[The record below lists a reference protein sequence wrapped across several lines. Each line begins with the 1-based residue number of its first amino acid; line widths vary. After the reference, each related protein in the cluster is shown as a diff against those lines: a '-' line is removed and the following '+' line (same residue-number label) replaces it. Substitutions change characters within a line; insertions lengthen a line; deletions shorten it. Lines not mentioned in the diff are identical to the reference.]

1 MRVWALEAGV
11 LKIGSVTRNYTCYAL
26 KTRKSKIKSGNG
38 DKTGHRGVRWLAVLS
53 NGPSNRKLAGRD

>member
-1 MRVWALEAGV
+1 MRVGALEAGV

-26 KTRKSKIKSGNG
+26 RIKPSGNG